1 MHEGFMIKKLLTAAA
16 VCAALTGGAAHAAST
31 YDFTY
36 TFTDG
41 QQITGSLLGTS
52 ANGGQTVTNVSGLQV
67 SFNGIAF
74 AGGAGPLQLNAWNTA
89 TESFT
94 DSAPVTI
101 YANAALNNFSIS
113 DVDTAVNT
121 SPDYEFSYIND
132 PALGTEVVAANYLH
146 SDSFSGPGATQLD
159 IDAPTSGT
167 WTLAAAPVPLPASLP
182 LLASSLGGLG
192 LLGIGRRRI
201 AR

>member
-1 MHEGFMIKKLLTAAA
+1 MIKKLLTAAA
-16 VCAALTGGAAHAAST
+16 VCAALTGGVAHAST

-41 QQITGSLLGTS
+41 QEITGSLIGTS
-52 ANGGQTVTNVSGLQV
+52 TNGGQTVTNISGLQV

-74 AGGAGPLQLNAWNTA
+74 GGGAGPLQLNAWNTA

-94 DSAPVTI
+94 DTTPVTLS
-101 YANAALNNFSIS
+101 ANGALNNFSIS
-113 DVDTAVNT
+113 DVDAAVNT
-121 SPDYEFSYIND
+121 SPDYEFVFLND
-132 PALGTEVVAANYLH
+132 PALGGSSVVAANFLH
-146 SDSFSGPGATQLD
+146 SDLFSGPGATQLD
-159 IDAPTSGT
+159 FDQPGNGS
-167 WTLAAAPVPLPASLP
+167 WTLTAAPVPLPAALP

-192 LLGIGRRRI
+192 LFGIGRRRRI

>member
-1 MHEGFMIKKLLTAAA
+1 MIKKFLTAAA
-16 VCAALTGGAAHAAST
+16 VCAALTGGAAHAST
-31 YDFTY
+31 YDFSY

-41 QQITGSLLGTS
+41 QEITGSLIGTS
-52 ANGGQTVTNVSGLQV
+52 SNGGQTVSNISDLQV

-94 DSAPVTI
+94 DTAPVI
-101 YANAALNNFSIS
+101 LSANTALNNFSIS

-121 SPDYEFSYIND
+121 SPDYEFSFVND
-132 PALGTEVVAANYLH
+132 PVLGSEAVAVNFLH
-146 SDSFSGPGATQLD
+146 SDSFSGPGANQLD
-159 IDAPTSGT
+159 IDQPAGGT
-167 WTLAAAPVPLPASLP
+167 WTLTAATPVPLPAALP

-192 LLGIGRRRI
+192 LFGFGRRRN

>member
-1 MHEGFMIKKLLTAAA
+1 MIKKFLTAAA
-16 VCAALTGGAAHAAST
+16 VCAALTGGAAHAST
-31 YDFTY
+31 YDFSY

-41 QQITGSLLGTS
+41 QEITGSLIGTS
-52 ANGGQTVTNVSGLQV
+52 ANGGQTVSNISDLQV

-89 TESFT
+89 TETFT
-94 DSAPVTI
+94 DTAPVTLS
-101 YANAALNNFSIS
+101 ANAALNNFSIS

-121 SPDYEFSYIND
+121 SPDYEFSFVND
-132 PALGTEVVAANYLH
+132 PVLGSEVVAVNFQH
-146 SDSFSGPGATQLD
+146 SDSFSGPGTNQVD
-159 IDAPTSGT
+159 IDQPAGGI
-167 WTLAAAPVPLPASLP
+167 WTLTAATPVPLPAALP

-192 LLGIGRRRI
+192 LFGFGRRRN